1 MHVGMGHFVHCREV
15 VLCSEVQNYEQAEIS
30 SHEPRLMAVC
40 SNGERM
46 TSMGHYGATEITN
59 KISQLKSRWQSLKD
73 STQSRQQILD
83 EALQAQQYYSS
94 AQEVESWI
102 KEKEPIV
109 GSGDYG
115 KDEDSAQVR
124 YDNKWGFL

>member
-1 MHVGMGHFVHCREV
+1 
-15 VLCSEVQNYEQAEIS
+15 
-30 SHEPRLMAVC
+30 MAVC
-40 SNGERM
+40 SNGESM
-46 TSMGHYGATEITN
+46 ISMGHYGATEITN

-124 YDNKWGFL
+124 YGGFCKNEQ